1 MLFESAA
8 TNWLIWGLILSI
20 LELVVPGTYLIW
32 FGLAGLLMS
41 LLTFFIPMSL
51 TAQIIWFAVFSGVF
65 AFIGWYAYRYIFKK
79 LKTPQEYQN
88 LNDSAQQYVGR
99 IVTLTEDVK
108 DNQTKVQIGD
118 SYWLAYSEKPL
129 KKGDTAKVT
138 AVKDSL
144 ILVIE

>member
-8 TNWLIWGLILSI
+8 TNWLIWGLVLSI
-20 LELVVPGTYLIW
+20 LELMVPGTYLIW
-32 FGLAGLLMS
+32 FGLAALLMS

-51 TAQIIWFAVFSGVF
+51 SVQIVWFAIFSAIF

-79 LKTPQEYQN
+79 VKAPREYQN
-88 LNDSAQQYVGR
+88 LNDSAQQYIGR
-99 IVTLTEDVK
+99 TVTLTEDVK

-129 KKGDTAKVT
+129 KKGATAKVK

-144 ILVIE
+144 ILVVE